1 LGYEPNEL
9 PDCST
14 PRHLK
19 NPNCNTQVRL
29 VRRSTD
35 SPVIHH
41 LKLSAPA
48 ATGDDICVAHDRK
61 PAGTTLANGLR
72 RMSMMLE
79 LLLVLSSVGLSV
91 VLSRLA
97 VGEMFRLVRIDRVPA
112 PVTRDDA
119 TR

>member
-1 LGYEPNEL
+1 MGYEPNEL

-19 NPNCNTQVRL
+19 NPNCNTHVRL
-29 VRRSTD
+29 AHGPTD
-35 SPVIHH
+35 SPVTHH
-41 LKLSAPA
+41 LKLSGARSA
-48 ATGDDICVAHDRK
+48 ADEICAAHGRK
-61 PAGTTLANGLR
+61 AAGTTLARGWMR
-72 RMSMMLE
+72 ISMMLE